1 MAKSEDEKDL
11 KQADIEEE
19 AEAKEFADADQTQEE
34 AKDKSEET
42 QAESVEEPAV
52 DPLADL
58 QAALE
63 KKDDELLRAQ
73 AEIQNI
79 QSRNARE
86 IQNIRKYDGQKLA
99 EAILPVVDNL
109 ERALAVEVGDDDQ
122 VAQIH
127 KGVEITLKTLK
138 QALTT
143 NGIQEVG
150 QVGDD
155 FDPNTMQGVQSV
167 PAEGE
172 IKADQVATVLQKGYV
187 LQDRVIR
194 PAMVAVAQ

>member
-1 MAKSEDEKDL
+1 MAKKNQEDKVEEQEIQEEEKAQDFAGENPEAKPEEKAEEKEADPMAELKQQLSEKD
-11 KQADIEEE
+11 
-19 AEAKEFADADQTQEE
+19 DA
-34 AKDKSEET
+34 
-42 QAESVEEPAV
+42 
-52 DPLADL
+52 
-58 QAALE
+58 
-63 KKDDELLRAQ
+63 LLRAQ

-79 QSRNARE
+79 QTRNARE
-86 IQNIRKYDGQKLA
+86 MANIRKYDGQKLA

-109 ERALAVEVGDDDQ
+109 ERALAVDAEGDDK

-127 KGVEITLKTLK
+127 KGVQITLKTLK
-138 QALTT
+138 SALTA

-155 FDPNTMQGVQSV
+155 FDPQTMQGVQTV

-172 IKADQVATVLQKGYV
+172 LKADQVAAVLQKGYM

>member
-1 MAKSEDEKDL
+1 MAKKNQEDKVEEQEIQEEEKAQDFAGENPEAKPEEKAEEKEADPMAELKQQLSEKD
-11 KQADIEEE
+11 
-19 AEAKEFADADQTQEE
+19 DA
-34 AKDKSEET
+34 
-42 QAESVEEPAV
+42 
-52 DPLADL
+52 
-58 QAALE
+58 
-63 KKDDELLRAQ
+63 LLRAQ

-79 QSRNARE
+79 QTRNARE
-86 IQNIRKYDGQKLA
+86 MANIRKYDGQKLA

-109 ERALAVEVGDDDQ
+109 ERALAVDAEGDEK

-127 KGVEITLKTLK
+127 KGVQITLKTLK
-138 QALTT
+138 SALTA

-155 FDPNTMQGVQSV
+155 FDPQTMQGVQTV

-172 IKADQVATVLQKGYV
+172 LKADQVAAVLQKGYM

>member
-1 MAKSEDEKDL
+1 MAKSKEEKDL
-11 KQADIEEE
+11 KQADITEETE
-19 AEAKEFADADQTQEE
+19 AEEVLDDTEETATTEKAQEADQEVE
-34 AKDKSEET
+34 A
-42 QAESVEEPAV
+42 
-52 DPLADL
+52 DPT
-58 QAALE
+58 AALKDE
-63 KKDDELLRAQ
+63 LAEKDDALLRAQ

-79 QSRNARE
+79 QARNARE

-172 IKADQVATVLQKGYV
+172 IKADQVAQVLQKGYV

>member
-1 MAKSEDEKDL
+1 MAKKNQEDKVEEQEIQEEEKAQDFAGENPETKPEEKAEEKEADPMAELKQQLSEKD
-11 KQADIEEE
+11 
-19 AEAKEFADADQTQEE
+19 DA
-34 AKDKSEET
+34 
-42 QAESVEEPAV
+42 
-52 DPLADL
+52 
-58 QAALE
+58 
-63 KKDDELLRAQ
+63 LLRAQ

-79 QSRNARE
+79 QTRNARE
-86 IQNIRKYDGQKLA
+86 MANIRKYDGQKLA

-109 ERALAVEVGDDDQ
+109 ERALAVDAEGDEK

-127 KGVEITLKTLK
+127 KGVQITLKTLK
-138 QALTT
+138 SALTA

-155 FDPNTMQGVQSV
+155 FDPQTMQGVQTV

-172 IKADQVATVLQKGYV
+172 LKSDQVAAVLQKGYM

>member
-1 MAKSEDEKDL
+1 MAKKNQEDKVEEQEIQEEEKAQDFAGENQEAKPEEKAEEKEADPMAELKQQLSEKD
-11 KQADIEEE
+11 
-19 AEAKEFADADQTQEE
+19 DA
-34 AKDKSEET
+34 
-42 QAESVEEPAV
+42 
-52 DPLADL
+52 
-58 QAALE
+58 
-63 KKDDELLRAQ
+63 LLRAQ

-79 QSRNARE
+79 QTRNARE
-86 IQNIRKYDGQKLA
+86 MANIRKYDGQKLA

-109 ERALAVEVGDDDQ
+109 ERALAVDAEGDEK

-127 KGVEITLKTLK
+127 KGVQITLKTLK
-138 QALTT
+138 SALTA

-155 FDPNTMQGVQSV
+155 FDPQTMQGVQTV

-172 IKADQVATVLQKGYV
+172 LKADQVAAVLQKGYM

>member
-1 MAKSEDEKDL
+1 MAKKNQEDQVEE
-11 KQADIEEE
+11 QEIQEEE
-19 AEAKEFADADQTQEE
+19 KAQDFAGENPEKKPEEKAEAKEADPM
-34 AKDKSEET
+34 
-42 QAESVEEPAV
+42 AELKQQLS
-52 DPLADL
+52 D
-58 QAALE
+58 
-63 KKDDELLRAQ
+63 KDDALLRAQ

-79 QSRNARE
+79 QTRNARE
-86 IQNIRKYDGQKLA
+86 MANIRKYDGQKLA

-109 ERALAVEVGDDDQ
+109 ERALAVDAEGDDK

-127 KGVEITLKTLK
+127 KGVQITLKTLK
-138 QALTT
+138 SALTA

-155 FDPNTMQGVQSV
+155 FDPQTMQGVQTV

-172 IKADQVATVLQKGYV
+172 LKADQVAAVLQKGYM

>member
-1 MAKSEDEKDL
+1 MAKSKDEKDL
-11 KQADIEEE
+11 KQTEADITEETEAEDFAAADQSEEGQAPEEE
-19 AEAKEFADADQTQEE
+19 
-34 AKDKSEET
+34 
-42 QAESVEEPAV
+42 VEV
-52 DPLADL
+52 DPVAELKEALA
-58 QAALE
+58 A
-63 KKDDELLRAQ
+63 KDDELLRAQ
-73 AEIQNI
+73 AEMQNI
-79 QSRNARE
+79 QTRNARE
-86 IQNIRKYDGQKLA
+86 MQNVRKYDGQKLA

-109 ERALAVEVGDDDQ
+109 ERALAVEVDGDAQ
-122 VAQIH
+122 VEQIH

-155 FDPNTMQGVQSV
+155 FDPATMQGVQSV

-172 IKADQVATVLQKGYV
+172 IKADQVAQVLQKGYV